1 MNIVILAA
9 GQGKRMKSALPKVL
23 QTLAGK
29 PLLQHVL
36 TTALFL
42 QGKQAKTG
50 PIVVVGHGAADV
62 KEFIA
67 NASQEDPSFGKVA
80 TVLQAEQKGT
90 GHALLQAL
98 PKLDVQ
104 EPTLVLYGDV
114 PLTSKKTLAKLAKL
128 ADGVRGQDSALA
140 LLTQDLTNP
149 TGYGRIVRDADGS
162 VREIVEEK
170 DATPAQKAI
179 KEINTGI
186 MVLPTNALKRWL
198 KALRSSNSQ
207 GEYYLTDV
215 IAMAVKDGVPIRTTQ
230 ADDESETIGVNSRE
244 QLASLER
251 TYQLNIA
258 NQLMDAGVSLAD
270 PARIDVRG
278 TLECGTDVFIDVG
291 CVFEGC
297 VTLAVG
303 TKIGPYCVIR
313 NSVIGKNVSINAFSH
328 LDGAK
333 VGNHSVVGPYARLRP
348 GADLAND
355 VHIGNFV
362 EVKNSK
368 IAANSKANHLAYVG
382 DSIVGSRVNI
392 GAGTITCNYD
402 GVNKHQTIIEDDAFI
417 GSDTQLVAPVRVG
430 RGATLGAGTTL
441 TKDAPPNQLT
451 VSRAKQISIPWQRP
465 VKQGKKVAAKK
476 TATKKAVAKK
486 AAKGKK

>member
-98 PKLDVQ
+98 PKIDVQ

-170 DATPAQKAI
+170 DATLAQKAI

-198 KALRSSNSQ
+198 KALRSSNAQ

-230 ADDESETIGVNSRE
+230 ADYEFETIGVNSRD

-251 TYQLNIA
+251 THQLNIA

-278 TLECGTDVFIDVG
+278 TLECGADVFIDVG

-297 VTLAVG
+297 VTLAAG
-303 TKIGPYCVIR
+303 AKIGPYCVIR

-328 LDGAK
+328 VDGAK
-333 VGNHSVVGPYARLRP
+333 VGNHSVIGPYARLRP
-348 GADLAND
+348 GSDLAND

-368 IAANSKANHLAYVG
+368 IAANSKANHLTYVG

-402 GVNKHQTIIEDDAFI
+402 GVNKHQTIIEDDVFI

-465 VKQGKKVAAKK
+465 VKQEKKVVVKK
-476 TATKKAVAKK
+476 TSTKK